1 MCGDGMAVSETEMK
15 EQEKELQQKAT
26 LPESNIVAAADLLET
41 GESICDQQKTS
52 GWRAQFNMG
61 SAAGSFYAQ
70 TLSQLAKQLTTA
82 ASVSHSAVT
91 DTMARVMGLLQVA
104 LRPMQTLPS
113 QKPATIEG
121 QKTMGNGGGSG
132 DGAAVTVEMMNKCPT
147 EWFVCDNKKE
157 DTRIFCI
164 QGTHNLDSWQTN
176 LTFDPV
182 PFEDEALGVRVSDP

>member
-15 EQEKELQQKAT
+15 EQEKELQRTAT
-26 LPESNIVAAADLLET
+26 LPESNIVAAADLLES
-41 GESICDQQKTS
+41 GENICLQQKTS
-52 GWRAQFNMG
+52 GWAAPFNMG

-82 ASVSHSAVT
+82 ASVSQSAVT
-91 DTMARVMGLLQVA
+91 DTMARVMGLVQVA

-113 QKPATIEG
+113 KKPVTSEG
-121 QKTMGNGGGSG
+121 QKMMGNGGGSG
-132 DGAAVTVEMMNKCPT
+132 GGAVTVEMMNKCPT